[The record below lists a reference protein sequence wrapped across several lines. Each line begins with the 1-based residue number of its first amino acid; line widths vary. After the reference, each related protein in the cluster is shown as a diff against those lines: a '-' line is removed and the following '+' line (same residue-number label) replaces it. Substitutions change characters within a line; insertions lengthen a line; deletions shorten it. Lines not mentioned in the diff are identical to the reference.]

1 MGVETPPL
9 VGPPRPAMQKKCGK
23 RGGRDSRTNVKYS
36 AQQALT
42 PSPPPPHK
50 NDSPTPP
57 YTVLASDDA
66 PEPDEG
72 VGVLH
77 ATADAARGLPELGSG
92 AVTGRVAGGTEGG
105 WAGVGAA
112 PALVLAPTAEG
123 ACSWLYVAPTR
134 ALVPPRGDRP
144 DTPTAVRRRGI
155 RVGLDCMVAA
165 VAAAATCCTGLPTL
179 TLAVAP
185 AEDGEPT
192 AGTLALAVLGTPW
205 APGVLPGGDRRDGAL
220 MARGGAVLLGAGRL
234 RPREEAGAAVRSGP
248 EPPTSDP
255 SPRSRWPSSPPL
267 TSLLLLRDNRLLTP
281 DRGPAGSTVVPATP
295 NTVAGQLGPAAPPP
309 LGLLMALP
317 PLTSLRGPLCS
328 PAITEL
334 PVPPSRP
341 RNCTAA
347 SRRGTNEYGASG
359 WCTSAVPCAASRP
372 KNWTAPSLPGTKEY
386 GFSSRC
392 RGLVGAAPRGFRV
405 GTRAAEMGSRE
416 APARPPLQAS
426 PSASPSLLALGL
438 PTLLSLPLPLPEEDG
453 DPALLTWSPSS
464 SPSSSSASEKSPAA
478 TCKGVRVGTGADVA
492 RPIRGADDGLEDTL
506 RPHEPH
512 PFTSS
517 SQKKSDQTSK
527 GTHVE
532 TQGAILPPPPRPFLT
547 CTHTC
552 CCGVRE
558 ATHYAQWKP
567 HVENLECTGCRA
579 TLHSCTSPPLFNLP

>member
-1 MGVETPPL
+1 MARAVEEMVGVETPPL
-9 VGPPRPAMQKKCGK
+9 VGPPR
-23 RGGRDSRTNVKYS
+23 
-36 AQQALT
+36 
-42 PSPPPPHK
+42 
-50 NDSPTPP
+50 
-57 YTVLASDDA
+57 LAIDDA

-72 VGVLH
+72 VGELH

-185 AEDGEPT
+185 AEDGELT
-192 AGTLALAVLGTPW
+192 TGTLAPAVLGTPW

-234 RPREEAGAAVRSGP
+234 RPREEAGAAVRSSPVRRWGWPQDGTGP

-295 NTVAGQLGPAAPPP
+295 NTAAGQLGPAAPPP

-347 SRRGTNEYGASG
+347 SRPGTNEYGASG

-438 PTLLSLPLPLPEEDG
+438 PTLLSLPLPLPEGDS

-478 TCKGVRVGTGADVA
+478 ACKGVRVGTGADVA
-492 RPIRGADDGLEDTL
+492 RPIRGADDGMEDTPEWVDPGVDTEAGEDTDTEAPEVRKL
-506 RPHEPH
+506 NRPLA
-512 PFTSS
+512 
-517 SQKKSDQTSK
+517 D
-527 GTHVE
+527 GV
-532 TQGAILPPPPRPFLT
+532 PP
-547 CTHTC
+547 
-552 CCGVRE
+552 
-558 ATHYAQWKP
+558 WI
-567 HVENLECTGCRA
+567 
-579 TLHSCTSPPLFNLP
+579 